1 MKIVKLKFTTQYIV
15 ASVKSSI
22 ELFGELQNKDIPRE
36 VVTTFLTER
45 INKNLDLYKND
56 IDSLQETL
64 SEIRNNEKLKELAK
78 TTVSQLSQSID
89 NFSDNFQYYLEN
101 GYLSFEIVEI
111 KTIKSGDYVVLP
123 SIQWGLA
130 SLQALEYQR
139 NQSNLLSDLENSEKS
154 KEIFN
159 KIFTEYMNNHDVFLS
174 ELNKT
179 FPTDDDKSE
188 LNKFIT
194 NTFEQLLISTEIK
207 GNLLYYILNGI
218 KTKCWTLDKF
228 KFS

>member
-36 VVTTFLTER
+36 VVTTFLTET
-45 INKNLDLYKND
+45 INKNLNLYKND
-56 IDSLQETL
+56 IDSLEETL
-64 SEIRNNEKLKELAK
+64 SEIRNNEKLKALTK

-139 NQSNLLSDLENSEKS
+139 NQNNLLSDIEKSENS

-159 KIFTEYMNNHDVFLS
+159 KIFTEYVNNHDVFLS
-174 ELNKT
+174 ELDKV
-179 FPTDDDKSE
+179 FPTDDEKSE

-194 NTFEQLLISTEIK
+194 NTFEKLLDSKEIK
-207 GNLLYYILNGI
+207 GNLHNFILNGI

>member
-36 VVTTFLTER
+36 VVTTFLTET
-45 INKNLDLYKND
+45 INKNLNLYIND
-56 IDSLQETL
+56 IDSLEETL
-64 SEIRNNEKLKELAK
+64 SEIRNNEKLKALTK

-139 NQSNLLSDLENSEKS
+139 NQNNLLSDIEKSENS

-159 KIFTEYMNNHDVFLS
+159 KIFTEYVNNHDVFLS
-174 ELNKT
+174 ELDKV
-179 FPTDDDKSE
+179 FPTDDEKSE

-194 NTFEQLLISTEIK
+194 NTFEKLLDSKEIK
-207 GNLLYYILNGI
+207 GNLHNFILNGI

-228 KFS
+228 KYS